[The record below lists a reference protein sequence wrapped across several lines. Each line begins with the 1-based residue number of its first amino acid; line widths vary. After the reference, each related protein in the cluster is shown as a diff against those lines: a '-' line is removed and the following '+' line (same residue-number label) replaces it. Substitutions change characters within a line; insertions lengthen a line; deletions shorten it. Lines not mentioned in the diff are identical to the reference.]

1 VPRTR
6 LAAAAVALTCAPLL
20 TVTAL
25 ASPAAAAGPTAAF
38 TRTQDWGTGFEAK
51 YTITNAGP
59 GTLAT
64 WRVEFDLPAA
74 EQVSSLWDGT
84 LTRSGN
90 HYTVANSW
98 NGNVPAGGTASF
110 GFIGAYSGAF
120 AAPAN
125 CRLNGA
131 SCDGGPVDTTRPST
145 PTGLRVTATTS
156 SSISLAW
163 AAATDNI
170 GVAGYRIREGSTEV
184 TTAASTSA
192 TVNGLAPSTS
202 HTYTVSAFDAAG
214 NESSASAAAT
224 GSTLTGPPP
233 PPPGGSLAS
242 APYLMPLEN
251 DPPDINTVMAAT
263 GVKTFTLAFILSDG
277 GCNPQWS
284 GGSPVATDTQ
294 MAAKIAQIRAA
305 GGDVMPSVGGFAG
318 NKLGERCTD
327 ATSLANAYQRV
338 IDKYSLRAIDF
349 DIESTEFENT
359 AAHDRIT
366 QAIKMIKDRAAAAG
380 RTLQVYVT
388 VPVGQSGLTFFGSQ
402 LVQAAVRNG
411 AAVDGWTIMPFD
423 LGGGSTG
430 MGQLSVNIAEQLHA
444 QLKTFYPGRTD
455 DAIYRMSGISS
466 MNGRT
471 DVGEFIRQ
479 ADFQTML
486 AYARAHHL
494 ARFTYWS
501 VNRDRQCSPAEPG
514 STSGTC
520 SSVTQQPWEFTRI
533 VAQYTG

>member
-1 VPRTR
+1 VTR
-6 LAAAAVALTCAPLL
+6 RAAALAALVCIPLVALA
-20 TVTAL
+20 A
-25 ASPAAAAGPTAAF
+25 PAAAAGPTAAF
-38 TRTQDWGTGFEAK
+38 TKSQDWGTGFEGK
-51 YTITNAGP
+51 YTINNAGTS
-59 GTLAT
+59 TLT
-64 WRVEFDLPAA
+64 SWRVEFDLPAT
-74 EQVSSLWDGT
+74 EQLTSLWDGV
-84 LTRSGN
+84 LTRTGN
-90 HYTVANSW
+90 HYTVVNSW
-98 NGNVPAGGTASF
+98 NGNVPPGGTASF
-110 GFIGAYSGAF
+110 GFVGAYSGAF

-125 CRLNGA
+125 CRLNGG
-131 SCDGGPVDTTRPST
+131 SCDGGPVDTSKPTA
-145 PTGLRVTATTS
+145 PTGLRVTASTS

-163 AAATDNI
+163 AAASDNV
-170 GVAGYRIREGSTEV
+170 GVTGYRIREGSTEV

-192 TVNGLAPSTS
+192 TVGGLAPSTA

-214 NESSASAAAT
+214 NESSPSAAAT
-224 GSTLTGPPP
+224 GSTLAGPPP
-233 PPPGGSLAS
+233 PSGSLAS

-277 GCNPQWS
+277 GCSPQWS
-284 GGSPVATDTQ
+284 GGSTVAADTQ

-318 NKLGERCTD
+318 AKLGERCAD
-327 ATSLANAYQRV
+327 ATSLANAYQAV
-338 IDKYSLRAIDF
+338 IDRYSLRALDF

-359 AAHDRIT
+359 AAQDRIT
-366 QAIKMIKDRAAAAG
+366 QAIRIIKDRAAAAG
-380 RTLQVYVT
+380 RSLQVYVT
-388 VPVGQSGLTFFGSQ
+388 VPVGQSGLTFFGGQ
-402 LVQAAVRNG
+402 LVQSAVRNG
-411 AAVDGWTIMPFD
+411 APVDGWTIMPFD

-430 MGQLSVNIAEQLHA
+430 MGQLSVSIAEQVHA

-455 DAIYRMSGISS
+455 DQIYRMSGISS

-479 ADFQTML
+479 ADFQSML
-486 AYARAHHL
+486 SYARAHHL

-501 VNRDRQCSPAEPG
+501 VNRDRQCTPAEPG

>member
-1 VPRTR
+1 VPRTH
-6 LAAAAVALTCAPLL
+6 LAAAAVLICAPLVA
-20 TVTAL
+20 VTAL
-25 ASPAAAAGPTAAF
+25 ATPAAAAGPTAAF
-38 TRTQDWGTGFEAK
+38 TKTQDWGTGYEGK
-51 YTITNAGP
+51 YTVSNPGP

-64 WRVEFDLPAA
+64 WRVEFDLPAS
-74 EQVSSLWDGT
+74 QTVNSLWDGT

-90 HYTVANSW
+90 HYTVVNSW

-110 GFIGAYSGAF
+110 GFNGSYAPTF
-120 AAPAN
+120 TAPAN

-156 SSISLAW
+156 ASISLTW
-163 AAATDNI
+163 AAATDNV
-170 GVAGYRIREGSTEV
+170 GVTGYRVREGSTQV
-184 TTAASTSA
+184 AAATSTSA
-192 TVNGLAPSTS
+192 TVDGLAPSTS

-214 NESSASAAAT
+214 NESATSAPVT
-224 GSTLTGPPP
+224 GSTQAGPPP

-251 DPPDINTVMAAT
+251 SPPDINTVMSAT

-277 GCNPQWS
+277 SCNPVWS
-284 GGSPVATDTQ
+284 GGSPVSSDTQ
-294 MAAKIAQIRAA
+294 MVAKIAQIRAA

-318 NKLGERCTD
+318 NKLGERCAD

-349 DIESTEFENT
+349 DIEATEFENT

-366 QAIKMIKDRAAAAG
+366 QAIKVIKDRAAAAG
-380 RTLQVYVT
+380 RTLRVYVT
-388 VPVGQSGLTFFGSQ
+388 VPVGQSGLTFFGNQ
-402 LVQAAVRNG
+402 LVQAAVRN
-411 AAVDGWTIMPFD
+411 AAPVDGWTIMPFD

-444 QLKTFYPGRTD
+444 QLRTLYPGRTD

-486 AYARAHHL
+486 SYARAHHL
-494 ARFTYWS
+494 ARFTFWS
-501 VNRDRQCSPAEPG
+501 VNRDRQCTPAEPG
-514 STSGTC
+514 TTSGTC
-520 SSVTQQPWEFTRI
+520 SSVTQQPWEFTKI

>member
-1 VPRTR
+1 MSRTR
-6 LAAAAVALTCAPLL
+6 LAAAAAVLVCAPFL
-20 TVTAL
+20 AL
-25 ASPAAAAGPTAAF
+25 ATPASAAAPTAAF
-38 TRTQDWGTGFEAK
+38 TKASDWGTGFEGK
-51 YTITNAGP
+51 YTITNAGTS
-59 GTLAT
+59 TLVT
-64 WRVEFDLPAA
+64 WRVEFDLPAG
-74 EQVSSLWDGT
+74 ETVSSLWDGT
-84 LTRSGN
+84 LTRAGN
-90 HYTVANSW
+90 HYTVDSSW
-98 NGNVPAGGTASF
+98 NGNLAPGGIASF

-120 AAPAN
+120 AAPLN

-131 SCDGGPVDTTRPST
+131 SCDGGPVDTTRPT
-145 PTGLRVTATTS
+145 APGGLRVTATTS

-163 AAATDNI
+163 TASTDNV
-170 GVAGYRIREGSTEV
+170 GVSGYRVREGSAV
-184 TTAASTSA
+184 VATAGGTSA
-192 TVNGLAPSTS
+192 TVDGLAPSTS
-202 HTYTVSAFDAAG
+202 HTYTVVGFDAAG
-214 NESSASAAAT
+214 NESSPSGAVT
-224 GSTLTGPPP
+224 GSTQSGPPP

-251 DPPDINTVMAAT
+251 DPPDINTVMSAT

-277 GCNPQWS
+277 GCNPMWS
-284 GGSPVATDTQ
+284 GGSPVSSDTQ

-338 IDKYSLRAIDF
+338 IDRYSLRAIDF
-349 DIESTEFENT
+349 DIEATEFENT
-359 AAHDRIT
+359 AAQDRIT

-380 RTLQVYVT
+380 RSLQVYVT

-402 LVQAAVRNG
+402 LVQSAVRNN
-411 AAVDGWTIMPFD
+411 APVDGWTIMPFD

-486 AYARAHHL
+486 SYAQAHHL
-494 ARFTYWS
+494 ARFTFWS
-501 VNRDRQCSPAEPG
+501 VNRDRQCTPAEPG
-514 STSGTC
+514 NTSGTC

-533 VAQYTG
+533 VARYTG

>member
-1 VPRTR
+1 VSRTR
-6 LAAAAVALTCAPLL
+6 MAAALAALTCVPF
-20 TVTAL
+20 L
-25 ASPAAAAGPTAAF
+25 AVAAPAAAAGPTAAF
-38 TRTQDWGTGFEAK
+38 TKTQDWGTGFEGK
-51 YTITNAGP
+51 YTINNAGTT
-59 GTLAT
+59 TLAT
-64 WRVEFDLPAA
+64 WRVEFDLPAS

-84 LTRSGN
+84 LSRSGN
-90 HYTVANSW
+90 HYTVTNSW
-98 NGNVPAGGTASF
+98 NGNVPVGGSASF
-110 GFIGAYSGAF
+110 GFVGAYSGAF
-120 AAPAN
+120 ATPAN

-163 AAATDNI
+163 TAATDNI
-170 GVAGYRIREGSTEV
+170 GVTGYRVREGSTEV
-184 TTAASTSA
+184 ATATSTSA
-192 TVNGLAPSTS
+192 TVGGLAPSTS

-214 NESSASAAAT
+214 NESTPSAAAT
-224 GSTLTGPPP
+224 GSTQAGPPP

-251 DPPDINTVMAAT
+251 DPPDINTVISAT

-277 GCNPQWS
+277 GCNPVWS
-284 GGSPVATDTQ
+284 GGSPVSSDTQ

-318 NKLGERCTD
+318 NKLGERCAD

-338 IDKYSLRAIDF
+338 IDRYSLRAIDF
-349 DIESTEFENT
+349 DIEATEFENT

-380 RTLQVYVT
+380 RSLQVYVT

-402 LVQAAVRNG
+402 LVQAAVRN
-411 AAVDGWTIMPFD
+411 AAPVDGWTIMPFD

-444 QLKTFYPGRTD
+444 QLRTFYPGRTD
-455 DAIYRMSGISS
+455 DQIYRMSGISS

-479 ADFQTML
+479 ADFQIML
-486 AYARAHHL
+486 SYARAHHL

-501 VNRDRQCSPAEPG
+501 VNRDRQCATPEPG
-514 STSGTC
+514 NTSGTC